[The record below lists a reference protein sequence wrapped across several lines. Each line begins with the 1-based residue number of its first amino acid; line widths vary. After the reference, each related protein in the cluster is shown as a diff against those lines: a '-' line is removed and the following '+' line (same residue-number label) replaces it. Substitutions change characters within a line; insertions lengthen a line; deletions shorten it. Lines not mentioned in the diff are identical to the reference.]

1 MNNLAKAVATFVAF
15 LMTACAS
22 SRYSELYEFYPVE
35 TKTDSKLFRYQFILQ
50 PGERDNNSRAAAP
63 PGFVV
68 SFEDMRRELE
78 KYMAENPY
86 CTRGYFVYDE
96 IFDGNKYTLLGECQ
110 ESK

>member
-1 MNNLAKAVATFVAF
+1 MGNLAKVVATSVVF

-22 SRYSELYEFYPVE
+22 NRYSELYEFYPVE
-35 TKTDSKLFRYQFILQ
+35 TKTDSKLFSYQFILR
-50 PGERDNNSRAAAP
+50 PDERGNSSGASPP

-68 SFEDMRRELE
+68 SFEDMRQELE

-86 CTRGYFVYDE
+86 CTQGYFIYNE
-96 IFDGNKYTLLGECQ
+96 IFDGNKYSLLGECQ